1 MKCRGFR
8 GVSMQADRLR
18 NPNRSHENRARAASR
33 PAAPSPIRQ
42 SRSHAHVSFRSS
54 HHRRFQE
61 FECAFPICIQTRLY
75 AQRYR
80 KHGPHG
86 MPDGSTE
93 YDRDTERPQNSRADF
108 PYSGSTSHDR
118 LTFRKVS
125 QHNPAHAFELTG
137 LFQMHQDAI
146 HLVGLHGA
154 IFENKDRILGV
165 QFPRRSNRG
174 LQQSHASAQNSA
186 HGLTREDGFTLQPQL
201 PAAFRFAYRLKK
213 RAFIIAL
220 ARTRTRVEPG
230 GNHWTVESDPV
241 TLLPQKDLQSG
252 EIAESNHALEIGDA
266 FLQFEFQKI
275 IRSVTAAQGDKS
287 IDLAG
292 IQGPKKTIGP
302 LQGRTG
308 KVPLSFG
315 GLTRNDLKALP
326 LQFRKSGD
334 RFDGLRGR

>member
-1 MKCRGFR
+1 MKCQGFR
-8 GVSMQADRLR
+8 AVSMQADRLR
-18 NPNRSHENRARAASR
+18 SPNRSRESRARAASP

-61 FECAFPICIQTRLY
+61 FECAFPICVQARLY

-93 YDRDTERPQNSRADF
+93 YERDTERPQNSRADF

-174 LQQSHASAQNSA
+174 LQQSHASAQNSSQ
-186 HGLTREDGFTLQPQL
+186 GLTRKNSLTLQPQL
-201 PAAFRFAYRLKK
+201 PAAFRSAHRLKK
-213 RAFIIAL
+213 GTFVIAL
-220 ARTRTRVEPG
+220 ARTRTDVEPS
-230 GNHWTVESDPV
+230 GNHGTVKSDPIA
-241 TLLPQKDLQSG
+241 LLPEKNLQSG
-252 EIAESNHALEIGDA
+252 QVAEPDYAFEIGEA
-266 FLQFEFQKI
+266 LFQFEFQKVI
-275 IRSVTAAQGDKS
+275 
-287 IDLAG
+287 
-292 IQGPKKTIGP
+292 
-302 LQGRTG
+302 
-308 KVPLSFG
+308 
-315 GLTRNDLKALP
+315 
-326 LQFRKSGD
+326 
-334 RFDGLRGR
+334 